1 MRSGW
6 TAVIIA
12 TLSVFVIL
20 IAVGQTFFASGE
32 TLSTETAYLYDI
44 EEEVPFDGVYLRDE
58 ELIFNS
64 GTGILSYE
72 QENGSKVGKSS
83 VIARRYKSDN
93 DAVYLRE
100 IGLLQRQIAV
110 LESAERLVGTDNSQ
124 LEAISIQINESHS
137 EMISDIIGGDLISAA
152 ERQNDLLEAMC
163 KREITLRVSDGYSV
177 KKKQLNDEIN
187 RLNVL
192 ISGGVQEI
200 AAGGAGYF
208 VSVVDG
214 YEGELR
220 YDSVDDMTE
229 SRINEIVASPVK
241 TRVGGAIG
249 KLIADYHWRVA
260 AVIDTENMFG
270 LYEGSEVRLRV
281 GSGAYPIDADIISV
295 TKCSDDKAVYVF
307 ECDKLNSAVASG
319 RTARFKLLINSYG
332 GLRVSRKALHYGE
345 NGERGVFIVRGQNV
359 LFKKV
364 NVVYWGEDYVICSQ
378 EEDDGYLKLYDKIVT
393 EGGKELY
400 DGKVIG

>member
-1 MRSGW
+1 MRSAW
-6 TAVIIA
+6 TAVIIV

-20 IAVGQTFFASGE
+20 IAVGQIFFASGE
-32 TLSTETAYLYDI
+32 TFVTETAFFYDI
-44 EEEVPFDGVYLRDE
+44 EEEVPFDGVFLRDE
-58 ELIFNS
+58 TLIFNS
-64 GTGILSYE
+64 GTGMLSYE

-83 VIARRYKSDN
+83 IIARRYKSDN
-93 DAVYLRE
+93 DAAYLRQ
-100 IGLLQRQIAV
+100 IGLLERQIAV

-137 EMISDIIGGDLISAA
+137 DIISDIISGDLIAA
-152 ERQNDLLEAMC
+152 ADKQSDLLEAMC
-163 KREITLRVSDGYSV
+163 KREITLKSSDGYSA
-177 KKKQLNDEIN
+177 KKQELNSEIN

-200 AAGGAGYF
+200 EAGGAGYF

-214 YEGELR
+214 YEGEIT

-229 SRINEIVASPVK
+229 SRINEIVAAPSK
-241 TRVGGAIG
+241 ARGNGAIG
-249 KLIADYHWRVA
+249 KLIGDYHWRAA
-260 AVIDTENMFG
+260 AVIDTEKMFG
-270 LYEGSEVRLRV
+270 LYEGSEVTLRV
-281 GSGAYPIDADIISV
+281 GSGTDIINADIISV
-295 TKCSDDKAVYVF
+295 RKCDDNRSVYIF

-319 RTARFKLLINSYG
+319 RTARFKLLVKNYS
-332 GLRVSRKALHYGE
+332 GLRVSRKALHYDE
-345 NGERGVFIVRGQNV
+345 NGERGVYIVRGQNL

-364 NVVYWGEDYVICSQ
+364 NVVYWGEGYVICSQ
-378 EEDDGYLKLYDKIVT
+378 ERDDDYLKLYDKIVT